1 MQLQSVAAYQDQ
13 MAQARRAG
21 ALLTN
26 FYPTPDKVQRWIEG
40 GTLLSARAGGVQFFL
55 RRDRDF
61 LHVSYVTS
69 HGADLAGALRE
80 LVGSTRETL
89 TVDLLGKAE
98 QVAALAVQFA
108 AVGFAPRCV
117 MHRMTRTTD
126 GTAAAEE
133 ENDPEVTL
141 AKPDDAPALVAML
154 EGMLDHYAE
163 SLPDIDE
170 MRRAAADRKILVIR
184 AGTAIAGMLFYDVTG
199 QSSLLRHWVVD
210 SAHRDRR
217 IGARLMHR
225 YFADCKDVRRFTL
238 WVISNNDNAINRYK
252 HYGYQD
258 DVLVDHVLMRQP
270 S

>member
-1 MQLQSVAAYQDQ
+1 MQLQSVAAYQEQ

-40 GTLLSARAGGVQFFL
+40 GTLFSASVAGVQFFL

-61 LHVSYVTS
+61 LHVSYVTGQ
-69 HGADLAGALRE
+69 GADLAGALRD
-80 LVGSTRETL
+80 LVGSTRETM
-89 TVDLLGKAE
+89 TVDLLGKPD
-98 QVAALAVQFA
+98 QVAVLADQFT
-108 AVGFAPRCV
+108 AVGFVPRCV
-117 MHRMTRTTD
+117 MHRMTRTTS
-126 GTAAAEE
+126 GTAASV

-141 AKPDDAPALVAML
+141 AEPDDAPALVAIL

-225 YFADCKDVRRFTL
+225 YFADCKNVRRFTL

-258 DVLVDHVLMRQP
+258 DVLVDHVLMRQA